1 MNNFIDQIRVN
12 WAMGGARRLIIG
24 IFGAVVGCCV
34 LSSCIGILGGGNR
47 PSATPTAAVAA
58 RATDAPKPV
67 AVAPTVDVQA
77 TVNAA
82 VVATN
87 AAKPVASPTQ
97 TNTPMPTNTPLPTVI
112 PETATAQAVGATR
125 TAQAQATV
133 AVRNAQATAAA
144 FATADAIE
152 MKNAT
157 ATVVAEK
164 SNWDTIDIRDLVKD
178 PEKYKTK
185 RVAYSGQVFNIE
197 ESRGTYT
204 MQIWVTGGN
213 QREAVIVTHAG
224 DSTGIYKDSFVR
236 VYGVVFGAISGKNAF
251 GGTISQPGILAVY
264 VDKQ

>member
-1 MNNFIDQIRVN
+1 MNRDNIDDCKRIALALLASLPAIFQKRITNETTTHKIR
-12 WAMGGARRLIIG
+12 R
-24 IFGAVVGCCV
+24 VGFK
-34 LSSCIGILGGGNR
+34 
-47 PSATPTAAVAA
+47 T
-58 RATDAPKPV
+58 
-67 AVAPTVDVQA
+67 
-77 TVNAA
+77 
-82 VVATN
+82 
-87 AAKPVASPTQ
+87 
-97 TNTPMPTNTPLPTVI
+97 
-112 PETATAQAVGATR
+112 
-125 TAQAQATV
+125 
-133 AVRNAQATAAA
+133 VRNAQATAAA

-164 SNWDTIDIRDLVKD
+164 SNWGTIDIRDLVKD

-236 VYGVVFGAISGKNAF
+236 VYGVVFGAISGKNAL